1 MQPTSTILA
10 STFRSASVFSTDSRT
25 STAPAASP
33 QEPAPIRTMGRAL
46 SSKARQLSSAAA
58 RLSSSLVMLFHQ
70 LSEFQD
76 AHLGMDAIAHLHHR
90 RQCAAPQAGHPV
102 DLELP
107 VWRSLALPDA
117 QPELQRVEQ
126 CLAATHVAGRS
137 QADVEAMSSRRGET
151 ELGVER
157 RDPVHLTLGKPQGLR
172 NLPGCL
178 R

>member
-76 AHLGMDAIAHLHHR
+76 AHLGMDAIAHLH
-90 RQCAAPQAGHPV
+90 QAPV
-102 DLELP
+102 
-107 VWRSLALPDA
+107 RSTP
-117 QPELQRVEQ
+117 
-126 CLAATHVAGRS
+126 
-137 QADVEAMSSRRGET
+137 SR
-151 ELGVER
+151 
-157 RDPVHLTLGKPQGLR
+157 P
-172 NLPGCL
+172 PG
-178 R
+178 